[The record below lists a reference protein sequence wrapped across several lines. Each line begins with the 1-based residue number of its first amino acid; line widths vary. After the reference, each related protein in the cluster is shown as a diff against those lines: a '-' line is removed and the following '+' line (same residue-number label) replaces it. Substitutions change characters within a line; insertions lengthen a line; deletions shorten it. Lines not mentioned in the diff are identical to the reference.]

1 METASSVPIL
11 RPTSTMSSDSSLQIV
26 PGAPWVLIAVMGLTG
41 TGKSTFIQTA
51 TESPEVIVGHD
62 LESCTSE
69 MKGYTFHYKGHNVNL
84 IDTPGFDDTHKSET
98 EVLTNIAKWLE
109 DSFRNKEKLN
119 GVIYLHSIN
128 KPRMEGSALRNLRL
142 FRQLCGENP
151 LKNVVLATTFWGAVN
166 EQTGA
171 SREEELRERPEFWG
185 NMVDHGS
192 RMMRVTDRAST
203 LEIVDYLMPMRGVP
217 LEIQKEMVDQDKPLI
232 ETAAGQHM
240 NEELHRREELHREEL
255 QKIKEEHELAIEEK
269 DEQLRAILE
278 ENQRRIENNLNKIY
292 RQQEQLR
299 AERRAEDRKRQN
311 DYENQLQRM
320 ASMSRISLE
329 RDTSPEI
336 RDMSFDELVA
346 RIRANEIKVNAQNRD
361 KVEGMISEAQQSPDL
376 SNSATRKKKGTS
388 RYLLRALS
396 ILTPIVSGALLGVP
410 IFFPSF
416 GKESETPET

>member
-1 METASSVPIL
+1 M
-11 RPTSTMSSDSSLQIV
+11 TSKTSLQIV

-51 TESPEVIVGHD
+51 TQSPEVIVGHD

-98 EVLTNIAKWLE
+98 EVLTSIATWLE
-109 DSFRNKEKLN
+109 ESYGNHEKLN

-142 FRQLCGENP
+142 FRQLCGESP
-151 LKNVVLATTFWGAVN
+151 LKNVVLGTTFWGAVN
-166 EQTGA
+166 EEAGK
-171 SREEELRERPEFWG
+171 SREKELRLRPEFWG
-185 NMVDHGS
+185 QMVERGS
-192 RMMRVTDRAST
+192 RMMRVTDRASA
-203 LEIVDYLMPMRGVP
+203 LEIVDYLMPMVPVP
-217 LEIQKEMVDQDKPLI
+217 LEIQKEMVDQEKHLI
-232 ETAAGQHM
+232 DTAAGQHM

-269 DEQLRAILE
+269 DEQVRAILE
-278 ENQRRIENNLNKIY
+278 ESQRRIENNLNKIY

-311 DYENQLQRM
+311 DYENHIQRIE
-320 ASMSRISLE
+320 SISRVSLLE
-329 RDTSPEI
+329 RESTSDF

-361 KVEGMISEAQQSPDL
+361 KVEEMISETQQSPDL
-376 SNSATRKKKGTS
+376 SNSASRKKKGTS
-388 RYLLRALS
+388 RYLLRALKV
-396 ILTPIVSGALLGVP
+396 LTPIVSMALLGVP
-410 IFFPSF
+410 IMLPSM
-416 GKESETPET
+416 GGDSDTPAT

>member
-1 METASSVPIL
+1 MEPASFPPIL
-11 RPTSTMSSDSSLQIV
+11 RTTSTMSSDTSLQIV

-51 TESPEVIVGHD
+51 TESPEVVVGHD

-98 EVLTNIAKWLE
+98 EVLANIAKWLE
-109 DSFRNKEKLN
+109 DSFRNHEKLN

-142 FRQLCGENP
+142 FRRLCGENP

-171 SREEELRERPEFWG
+171 SREEELRQRPEFWG

-203 LEIVDYLMPMRGVP
+203 LEIVDYLMPMTGVP

-240 NEELHRREELHREEL
+240 NKELHRREELHREEL

-278 ENQRRIENNLNKIY
+278 ESQRRIENNLNKIY

-299 AERRAEDRKRQN
+299 AERRAEDRKRRN
-311 DYENQLQRM
+311 DYDNYFQKME
-320 ASMSRISLE
+320 SRISLE
-329 RDTSPEI
+329 IDSSPEI
-336 RDMSFDELVA
+336 RNMSFDELA
-346 RIRANEIKVNAQNRD
+346 AMIRANGIMINAQDRD
-361 KVEGMISEAQQSPDL
+361 KVEGMISKAQQSPDL
-376 SNSATRKKKGTS
+376 SNSAKRKKKGTA

-396 ILTPIVSGALLGVP
+396 ILTPIVSGALLGFP
-410 IFFPSF
+410 IILPNL
-416 GKESETPET
+416 GKDSGTSEA